1 MVRRAVMQKFSV
13 KLVGAEEAIKSLK
26 KLDDN
31 VRKKILKKVARE
43 ALKPMVASYKRN
55 IRDSDEVFKV
65 YRDGKIYAE
74 IQPGQLRRSVGIKF
88 PRNLNKRGRFGA
100 SVGPRR
106 SGSFKSQNKG
116 GWYAGFINF
125 GWLRIGGKRYTGDN
139 KGFAQKAMAAAK
151 MQVTVK
157 FRRTFTEKVNKEVK
171 KLKFAQKQGLR

>member
-13 KLVGAEEAIKSLK
+13 KLVGAEEAIKSLR

-74 IQPGQLRRSVGIKF
+74 IQPGQL
-88 PRNLNKRGRFGA
+88 
-100 SVGPRR
+100 
-106 SGSFKSQNKG
+106 
-116 GWYAGFINF
+116 
-125 GWLRIGGKRYTGDN
+125 
-139 KGFAQKAMAAAK
+139 
-151 MQVTVK
+151 
-157 FRRTFTEKVNKEVK
+157 
-171 KLKFAQKQGLR
+171 